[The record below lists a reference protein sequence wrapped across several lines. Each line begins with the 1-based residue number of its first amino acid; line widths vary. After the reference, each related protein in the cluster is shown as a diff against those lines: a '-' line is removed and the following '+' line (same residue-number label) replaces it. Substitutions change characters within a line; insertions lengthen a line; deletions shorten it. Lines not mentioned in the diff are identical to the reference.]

1 MQCKFLIIGFDKET
15 KEYLY
20 PDIVYS
26 DSDVDDYNQK
36 DWFDKVIHDCC
47 DLAIRAYNHEKRDQ
61 GVKGL
66 LVAIFGNESKFF
78 PGDRKTISKT
88 YNGFT
93 LEEAQKI
100 YSQCWDSG
108 IGGFLGNID
117 AKWTLSDI
125 ALTDEFWSVDECL
138 PEDVCL
144 CIYGRGEKG
153 SWTKDCICK
162 FDDGTM
168 KFAHRKTINSEDEKF
183 EWIEEYSKRK
193 LKNAKSYTDFKNGK
207 SFGYEV
213 MPAYHWVMPKEW
225 ADRVVSWRWFKE
237 GETREQ
243 YM

>member
-1 MQCKFLIIGFDKET
+1 MQCKFLVIGFDKET
-15 KEYLY
+15 NEYLN

-26 DSDVDDYNQK
+26 NSDVDDYNQK
-36 DWFDKVIHDCC
+36 YWFDKVMQDCE
-47 DLAIRAYNHEKRDQ
+47 DLAIRAYNHEKRDE
-61 GVKGL
+61 GIKGI
-66 LVAIFGNESKFF
+66 LVGIFGNDSYLF
-78 PGDRKTISKT
+78 PEDRKTISKT

-93 LEEAQKI
+93 LEEAKKW
-100 YSQCWDSG
+100 YSQCWDAG
-108 IGGFLGNID
+108 IAGFLGNID
-117 AKWTLSDI
+117 AKWSLSDI
-125 ALTDEFWSVDECL
+125 ALTDEFWSVDDYL

-144 CIYGRGEKG
+144 CIYGRDKE

-168 KFAHRKTINSEDEKF
+168 KYAHRKTINSEDEKI
-183 EWIEEYSKRK
+183 EWVEEYSKRQ
-193 LKNAKSYTDFKNGK
+193 LKNAKSYADFKNGK